1 MPYKFYYTIF
11 CGIGK
16 VFHTNCSVFFTAAGE
31 RGAKIKKIRT
41 LFSQMLSF
49 SFRFP
54 GAIMKEKKAPP
65 GGAAHDGSIG
75 RQQGGS
81 YYEYH

>member
-41 LFSQMLSF
+41 LFFANAVLFF
-49 SFRFP
+49 SVSRRYN
-54 GAIMKEKKAPP
+54 ERKKAPP

-75 RQQGGS
+75 RRQGGS